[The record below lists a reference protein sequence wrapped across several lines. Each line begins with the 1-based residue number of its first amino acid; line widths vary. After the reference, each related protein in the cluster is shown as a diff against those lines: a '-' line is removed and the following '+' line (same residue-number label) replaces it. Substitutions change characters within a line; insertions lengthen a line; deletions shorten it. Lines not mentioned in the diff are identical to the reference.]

1 MVKLSRTPM
10 SVTPEIWPT
19 TNGGAPLDPAI
30 ETRVDELLKSMTI
43 EEMVGQTIQADIASV
58 TPDEVREYGLGSVLN
73 GGNSAPNNNVR
84 ASAAEWLTL
93 ADEFHGAS
101 TDTSGD
107 RKGIPVLWGTDAV
120 HGHNNVIGATLF
132 PHNIGLGAT
141 RNIDLMR
148 QIGRITAREVSVTG
162 MDWTFAPTLAVVRDD
177 CWGRTYEGYS
187 EDPTIVKNY
196 STAVVQ
202 GLQGELDTPTFLG
215 DEQVIATAKHF
226 LGDGGTVNGI
236 DRGDNQD
243 SEEAL
248 RDRHGAG
255 YPPAIEAGVQTVMAS
270 FSSWNGEQMHGHK
283 GLLTNVLKERMGF
296 NGFVVGD
303 WDGHG
308 KVPGC
313 SNSSCP
319 AAYNA
324 GLDMFMAPES
334 WKSLYENTVEQV
346 KSGDIPRRR
355 LEDAVRRILRVKLRL
370 GLFEKPAPS
379 QRSLAGN
386 YTLLGA
392 PEHLAVAR
400 QAVRESLVL
409 LKNHDNLLPLKA
421 NQRVLV
427 AGDGADNI
435 GKQNGGWTLS
445 WQGTGNSNSSFPN
458 GESIWDGI
466 RAAVEA
472 GGGEAELSV
481 DGTYEEVPDVAIV
494 VFGEDPYAEFKGDI
508 DHLEFTSDLGLELLK
523 RFQAADITTVAVFL
537 TGRPMW
543 VNPELNASD
552 AFVVAWLPGSQGGG
566 VADVL
571 VRQPNGAIHY
581 DFKGTLSFSWPRT
594 AVQTVNRGDANYD
607 PLFSY
612 GYGLTYVD
620 RSEVGLLSED
630 AKLDELVAN
639 TELFVFGEAV
649 RPWVLQGSS
658 DGQSIVAV
666 DARTQVGN
674 ALTIRSVD
682 RNAQED
688 ARRFTWNGNQS
699 AAVDITGPGADYS
712 QLENTAIAI
721 QFRVNT
727 LPKEPVSLFLTSGG
741 ERIAMDV
748 TSLFAAA
755 EPGVWTQTDI
765 SLDCFAE
772 AGTDL
777 EEVTTVFGLETS
789 GEFSISVSDIQLV
802 ADEGQA
808 ICPDSV

>member
-1 MVKLSRTPM
+1 MKKRAYTRRLLFTLAGLTIFLIALMVKLSQAPM

-19 TNGGAPLDPAI
+19 TTGGAPLDPAI
-30 ETRVDELLKSMTI
+30 ETRVEELLQSMTI

-58 TPDEVREYGLGSVLN
+58 TPDEVKEYGLGSVLN

-84 ASAAEWLTL
+84 ASAAEWLAL
-93 ADEFHGAS
+93 ADEFYNAS
-101 TDTSGD
+101 KDTSDG
-107 RKGIPVLWGTDAV
+107 RKGIPALWGTDAV

-162 MDWTFAPTLAVVRDD
+162 MDWTFAPTLAVVKDD

-187 EDPTIVKNY
+187 EDPNIVKNY

-215 DEQVIATAKHF
+215 NEQVIATAKHF
-226 LGDGGTVNGI
+226 LGDGGTVNGT

-243 SEEAL
+243 SEDNL

-283 GLLTNVLKERMGF
+283 GLLTHVLKERMGF

-319 AAYNA
+319 EAYNA

-334 WKSLYENTVEQV
+334 WKRLYENTVEQV
-346 KSGDIPRRR
+346 KSGEIPRRR
-355 LEDAVRRILRVKLRL
+355 LEDAARRILRVKLRL
-370 GLFEKPAPS
+370 GLFEKPSPS
-379 QRSLAGN
+379 ARPLAGN
-386 YTLLGA
+386 YELLGA

-400 QAVRESLVL
+400 QAARESLVL
-409 LKNHDNLLPLKA
+409 LKNQNKLLPLKP

-427 AGDGADNI
+427 AGDGAHNI
-435 GKQNGGWTLS
+435 GKQSGGWTLS
-445 WQGTGNSNSSFPN
+445 WQGTGNSNGSFPN
-458 GESIWDGI
+458 GESIWEGI
-466 RAAVEA
+466 REAVEA

-494 VFGEDPYAEFKGDI
+494 VFGEDPYAEFKGDL
-508 DHLEFTSDLGLELLK
+508 DHLEFTSELGLELLK
-523 RFQAADITTVAVFL
+523 SFQAEDIPTVAVFL
-537 TGRPMW
+537 TGRPLW

-581 DFKGTLSFSWPRT
+581 DFKGKLSFSWPRT
-594 AVQTVNRGDANYD
+594 AVQTVNRGDTNYD
-607 PLFSY
+607 PLFPY
-612 GYGLTYVD
+612 
-620 RSEVGLLSED
+620 
-630 AKLDELVAN
+630 
-639 TELFVFGEAV
+639 
-649 RPWVLQGSS
+649 
-658 DGQSIVAV
+658 
-666 DARTQVGN
+666 
-674 ALTIRSVD
+674 
-682 RNAQED
+682 
-688 ARRFTWNGNQS
+688 
-699 AAVDITGPGADYS
+699 
-712 QLENTAIAI
+712 
-721 QFRVNT
+721 
-727 LPKEPVSLFLTSGG
+727 
-741 ERIAMDV
+741 
-748 TSLFAAA
+748 
-755 EPGVWTQTDI
+755 
-765 SLDCFAE
+765 
-772 AGTDL
+772 
-777 EEVTTVFGLETS
+777 
-789 GEFSISVSDIQLV
+789 
-802 ADEGQA
+802 
-808 ICPDSV
+808 